1 MAHTRLGS
9 GARFTV
15 GNSKGPSGVTAITF
29 QDRPFVFR
37 AFQMEGM
44 SRVRKGTRESQLT
57 HNVNGK
63 RAECHLALEA
73 YVITGGSGPPLQ
85 LVHAGYCFYPKPKK
99 DDSLL
104 VLDISLGA
112 AEDTGAVCRSTGIA
126 LVLVYSISGLE
137 LYSGVICYHFE
148 YGFETVRNGASV
160 VEHIAICYSM
170 PDM

>member
-1 MAHTRLGS
+1 
-9 GARFTV
+9 
-15 GNSKGPSGVTAITF
+15 
-29 QDRPFVFR
+29 
-37 AFQMEGM
+37 
-44 SRVRKGTRESQLT
+44 
-57 HNVNGK
+57 
-63 RAECHLALEA
+63 
-73 YVITGGSGPPLQ
+73 VITGGSGPPLQ

-148 YGFETVRNGASV
+148 YGFETVRNGPPLSNTLLCATRCL
-160 VEHIAICYSM
+160 ICESPRRLVDCGEDSLRRWIEPRCKRAHAQESRSCVRRVYSM
-170 PDM
+170 LEAFLNG